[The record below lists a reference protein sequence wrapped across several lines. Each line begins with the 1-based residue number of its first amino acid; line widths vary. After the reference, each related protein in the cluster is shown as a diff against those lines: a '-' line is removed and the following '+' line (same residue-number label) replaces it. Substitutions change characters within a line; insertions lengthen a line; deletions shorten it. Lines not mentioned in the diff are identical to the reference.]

1 MRAMGA
7 TGEQVLQARA
17 ERAEQEPSAAQED
30 GAFEVY
36 EDNWE
41 DWMFFLRVQTQWGH
55 AGLDGRRVCLN
66 WPGIAAF
73 AAAVGVRHRRLARRC
88 EALELIEKAVLS
100 EDAAIAA
107 EAESRRG
114 RARA

>member
-7 TGEQVLQARA
+7 TEEQVLLARA
-17 ERAEQEPSAAQED
+17 ERAEQEPSATRED

-41 DWMFFLRVQTQWGH
+41 DWMFFLRVQTQWVH

-66 WPGIAAF
+66 WAGIVAF
-73 AAAVGVRHRRLARRC
+73 ASAAGVRSRRLARHTP
-88 EALELIEKAVLS
+88 ALGAIELDVLR

-107 EAESRRG
+107 GA
-114 RARA
+114 ARKNGGTR